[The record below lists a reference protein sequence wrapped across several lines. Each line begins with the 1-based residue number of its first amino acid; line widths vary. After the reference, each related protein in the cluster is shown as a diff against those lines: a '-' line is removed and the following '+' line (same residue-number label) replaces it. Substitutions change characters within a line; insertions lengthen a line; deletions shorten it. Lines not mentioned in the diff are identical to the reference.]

1 MQTLAA
7 MPNRRALPALWNH
20 IESRL
25 DADLPEWRERVG
37 GFGQLQA
44 VKDRLAGRT
53 WTDEEVFES
62 VVLAV
67 LSSNTP
73 WSKIERVKDKLNGL
87 FCGFSLEQ
95 YAELSKADVDDRFL
109 PWFED
114 KKAGSM
120 TLGAGL
126 ANLIDAAR
134 KLLKHKEFHGTADSY
149 FTSLVDRCDGDPKRA
164 ALQLGCAGQY
174 KLPSLGPALAA
185 EALKNL
191 GFDVAKPDRHI
202 KRAVASFELVQF
214 DRWTRKKRETPQST
228 SKKSLLEAMAAVQE
242 IAKAAHERVVLV
254 DNAIW
259 FLCAEKKSGLHLT
272 NRELAEIAHESESP
286 QDRAEGLGALIRSWM
301 EEENVEEQRET
312 MEHLIRTLDEDRLS
326 DRKLFPIEL
335 KGKTW

>member
-1 MQTLAA
+1 
-7 MPNRRALPALWNH
+7 MPNRPALPALWNN

-25 DADLPEWRERVG
+25 DADLPEWRERVD

-53 WTDEEVFES
+53 WSDEKVFKGLL
-62 VVLAV
+62 LAV

-73 WSKIERVKDKLNGL
+73 WSKIEKVKDKLNDL
-87 FCGFSLEQ
+87 FCGFSLER
-95 YAELSKADVDDRFL
+95 YAELSEADVDDRFL

-114 KKAGSM
+114 RKAGSN
-120 TLGAGL
+120 TLRAGL
-126 ANLIDAAR
+126 ANLINAAR
-134 KLLKHKEFHGTADSY
+134 KLLNHKEIHGTADSY
-149 FTSLVDRCDGDPKRA
+149 FTSLVDRCGGDPKRT
-164 ALQLGCAGQY
+164 ALQLGRPGEY
-174 KLPSLGPALAA
+174 KLPSLGPPLAA

-191 GFDVAKPDRHI
+191 GFEVAKPDRHI
-202 KRAVASFELVQF
+202 SRAVASFELVQF
-214 DRWTRKKRETPQST
+214 GRWSNAKEARDGWAAPKST
-228 SKKSLLEAMAAVQE
+228 SKKSLLDVMAAVQE
-242 IAKAAHERVVLV
+242 IAEAAGESVVLV

-259 FLCAEKKSGLHLT
+259 LLCAEKRSGLHLT
-272 NRELAEIAHESESP
+272 NRQLAEIAHECESS